1 MHHHLGVRR
10 VHRMSAALLG
20 AFVLL
25 HLANHLVALRGI
37 DAHQAFLTAARTV
50 YRAPFVEPLLLAAVL
65 VQSSTGV
72 LQLRA
77 GWGMRR
83 GFWSRLQA
91 ISGGYLLLFLSV
103 HVSAI
108 LAVRLL
114 GLDSNFY
121 AAAMVLTI
129 PPLPLFYAPY
139 YALGVSA
146 LFAHAACAL
155 HFAGLRQGTD
165 LDRVCAGLLIAGV
178 GLALPIVAA
187 FSGAFYEVDL
197 PQAYRDAIA
206 RFL

>member
-1 MHHHLGVRR
+1 MHHHPCIRRIHRTSAVLVGVF
-10 VHRMSAALLG
+10 A
-20 AFVLL
+20 LL
-25 HLANHLVALRGI
+25 HLANHLVAWRGL
-37 DAHQAFLTAARTV
+37 DAHQTFLTAARTV
-50 YRAPFVEPLLLAAVL
+50 YRAPVVEPLLLAAVL
-65 VQSSTGV
+65 VQGLTGV
-72 LQLRA
+72 LQLRT
-77 GWGMRR
+77 GWDMRR

-91 ISGGYLLLFLSV
+91 LSGGYLLFFLSA

-108 LAVRLL
+108 LAVRWL

-155 HFAGLRQGTD
+155 HFAGLRRGTD
-165 LDRVCAGLLIAGV
+165 LARVCAGLLIAGV

-206 RFL
+206 RFW

>member
-1 MHHHLGVRR
+1 MHHHPRVRR
-10 VHRMSAALLG
+10 VHRASAALLG

-25 HLANHLVALRGI
+25 HFANHLVALRGI

-50 YRAPFVEPLLLAAVL
+50 YRAPFVEPLLLAAVV
-65 VQSSTGV
+65 VQGATGV

-77 GWGMRR
+77 SWGMRR

-91 ISGGYLLLFLSV
+91 ISGGYLLFFLSV
-103 HVSAI
+103 HTLAI
-108 LAVRLL
+108 LGVRWL

-155 HFAGLRQGTD
+155 HFAGLRQGTN

-178 GLALPIVAA
+178 GLALLIVAA
-187 FSGAFYEVDL
+187 FSGAFYDVDL
-197 PQAYRDAIA
+197 PQAYRDAVA
-206 RFL
+206 RLL